1 MKKQKPFAFL
11 LNTLTG
17 RKAMYAA
24 GVVLVAA
31 EALLNS
37 VMSGQLYR
45 IVIRLADRAS
55 AGGIVRDFG
64 IFLAELIGIEAL
76 AGLGNVMYLDAVSV
90 TDCTLR
96 SRVVDR
102 LLRTPLASWHRHNK
116 GYWTN
121 LVNRDIDLMSNG
133 KKKQLVT
140 LLRMILCA
148 VGGLVITL
156 LSSWEMGLFSIIGG
170 AVYFLG
176 AMLFKKPVKKIEKEQ
191 QQILIQATDLESS
204 VFDGFGDIKYYAM
217 EPAFK
222 KAHSQWMDRY
232 DQVGKTYIQQ
242 STLQTLLSNFGYS
255 FCYVG
260 LLVVALFLTYKGR
273 LQLADAMYLWPIA
286 MPVCYSLQ
294 KIGFI
299 LVEMQQYTV
308 ASERVQELLCEDEET
323 QGTFTA
329 PLESAPLAL
338 SAEQATFTY
347 PGADAPSLREVDLD
361 IKPGEKIAV
370 VGLSGSGKSTLF
382 KLFLRLYPQDSGKVI
397 VNGRPVS
404 DYTLA
409 GLRGQFS
416 YLPQSPFLFE
426 GTVRDNLLLIDPKAS
441 EQAMRSALQRARL
454 TKLEGHTQ
462 DLLDAQVGYAGSM
475 VSGGERQRIGLARCF
490 MRPSSIYLM
499 DEMAS
504 ALDAKVEA
512 QLVDDLFHQPDLT
525 VVYITHRLASAIQ
538 ADRILVMKD
547 GQIVQEG
554 RHQDLV
560 QVPGLYQTLWQQQE
574 KVI

>member
-1 MKKQKPFAFL
+1 MKKQKPFVFL

-17 RKAMYAA
+17 RKKTYFA
-24 GVVLVAA
+24 GVVLVAT

-55 AGGIVRDFG
+55 AAGIAKDFG
-64 IFLAELIGIEAL
+64 IFLAELVGIEAL
-76 AGLGNVMYLDAVSV
+76 AALGNIMYLDAVSV

-102 LLRTPLASWHRHNK
+102 LLRIPLTSWHQHNK

-140 LLRMILCA
+140 LLRMFLCA
-148 VGGLVITL
+148 AGGLAITL
-156 LSSWEMGLFSIIGG
+156 VSSWEMGLFSIIGG
-170 AVYFLG
+170 IIYFLG

-191 QQILIQATDLESS
+191 QQIIIGATDLESS
-204 VFDGFGDIKYYAM
+204 VFDGFGDIKYYSM
-217 EPAFK
+217 EPAFL
-222 KAHSQWMDRY
+222 KAHREWMDRY
-232 DQVGKTYIQQ
+232 DQVGKTYIRQ

-286 MPVCYSLQ
+286 MQVCYSLQ

-308 ASERVQELLCEDEET
+308 ASERVQELLCGKEES
-323 QGTFTA
+323 QGTVSS
-329 PLESAPLAL
+329 PDMSAPYVL
-338 SAEQATFTY
+338 SAKQVTFTY
-347 PGADAPSLREVDLD
+347 PGAEDPSLKQVDVQ
-361 IKPGEKIAV
+361 IRPGEKVAI

-382 KLFLRLYPQDSGKVI
+382 KLFLHLYPQDSGQVI

-404 DYTLA
+404 DYTLEA
-409 GLRGQFS
+409 LRGQFS

-426 GTVRDNLLLIDPKAS
+426 GTVRDNLLLIDPDAS
-441 EQAMRSALQRARL
+441 DQTMLSALKGARL

-462 DLLDAQVGYAGSM
+462 DLLDAQVGFAGSM

-512 QLVDDLFHQPDLT
+512 ELVDDLFHRPDLT
-525 VVYITHRLASAIQ
+525 VLYITHRLASAIQ

-547 GQIVQEG
+547 GKIVQEG

-560 QVPGLYQTLWQQQE
+560 TVPGLYRTLWEQQE
-574 KVI
+574 KVL